1 MQVDPYDPIYSIGV
15 VARLLEMHEQTI
27 RQYERLGLV
36 NPCRSIRRTRMYSQA
51 DVTQLECINYLV
63 RERGVNLAGVQI
75 LVQLSCQDPQ
85 IREKFLAR
93 NFPAPSASNALDEPV
108 EE

>member
-1 MQVDPYDPIYSIGV
+1 MEVDPHDPIYTISV
-15 VARLLEMHEQTI
+15 VARLLDLHEQTI

-63 RERGVNLAGVQI
+63 KIRGVNLAGVQI
-75 LVQLSCQDPQ
+75 LVQLSCDNPQ
-85 IREKFLAR
+85 IRENLINR
-93 NFPAPSASNALDEPV
+93 NFPPPPASYPLTDDDE
-108 EE
+108 